1 MGTIEFLR
9 CCTINGF
16 KDWLKDVAIDDS
28 YENIDEDKPFKP
40 IIINNLDLEGEYSY
54 FNLDTVANL
63 RELYIILQSYSRFR
77 EEDRTVFELDSGT
90 KLFLYS
96 NKDQLLN
103 STCKEIQPII
113 QLLEQDTDFVYEE
126 EIIDE
131 EIIPEFDEIINK
143 LSKKLPN
150 LPKFKIDE
158 VDRTIKFNTDNNMA
172 KFLASLIKVLN
183 TNYIISKILRVDHPY
198 VTYSVIFKD
207 NDFKIYSESEYKD
220 TKFYILPISYKNI
233 LDPLDYNDEVYFYIL
248 DDIYEELFE
257 GKMHTVYEVETI
269 IKDILKNKDNYLF
282 NLLYD
287 CITDLEFIYVETKE
301 DLDKLLS
308 YKGKILKIEE
318 NSAEEASE

>member
-1 MGTIEFLR
+1 MLYCKTDGVFDY
-9 CCTINGF
+9 CDN
-16 KDWLKDVAIDDS
+16 
-28 YENIDEDKPFKP
+28 NIYEDKPFSS

-183 TNYIISKILRVDHPY
+183 TNYIISKILRVDHPC

-207 NDFKIYSESEYKD
+207 NGFKIYSESEYKD
-220 TKFYILPISYKNI
+220 TKFYILPISYRNI

-308 YKGKILKIEE
+308 HGGKILKFEE
-318 NSAEEASE
+318 DSTEEASE